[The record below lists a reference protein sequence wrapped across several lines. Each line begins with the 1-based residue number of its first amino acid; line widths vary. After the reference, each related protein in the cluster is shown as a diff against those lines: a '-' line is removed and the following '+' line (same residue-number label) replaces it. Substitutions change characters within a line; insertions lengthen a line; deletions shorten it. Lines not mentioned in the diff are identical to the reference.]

1 MGVDFQ
7 TGLFSLR
14 KIKAATKNFDIS
26 FKIGEGGFG
35 PVYKMART
43 KRIWI
48 EAELVDKAKDLCCG
62 YMAPEYAMHGYLTD
76 KADVYSFGIVALEI
90 VSGKSNNMNCSKE
103 GCFSLIDLVHLLKRQ
118 SDLMDLVD
126 ERLGKDFRKDEVV
139 VMINVALLCTQVS
152 PMRRPTMASVVCML
166 EGKTNVPEVVLDT
179 SEVLDGKK
187 LEMQQYYRMREKNI
201 THETQEESI
210 SMGETSTFMSS
221 INMDSSFQ
229 EKSH

>member
-1 MGVDFQ
+1 
-7 TGLFSLR
+7 
-14 KIKAATKNFDIS
+14 
-26 FKIGEGGFG
+26 
-35 PVYKMART
+35 
-43 KRIWI
+43 
-48 EAELVDKAKDLCCG
+48 
-62 YMAPEYAMHGYLTD
+62 
-76 KADVYSFGIVALEI
+76 
-90 VSGKSNNMNCSKE
+90 
-103 GCFSLIDLVHLLKRQ
+103 
-118 SDLMDLVD
+118 MDLVD

-152 PMRRPTMASVVCML
+152 SMHRPTMTSVVCML

-210 SMGETSTFMSS
+210 SMGETSASMSDIGLYS